1 MDSMEKN
8 NSDTCHHD
16 EVTGRKRKAET
27 VVDKLS
33 DEHIYSPCPPAVK
46 GKGAFQISP
55 IIKKTK
61 TSLKKKTRTSS
72 PVCDLD
78 MDVDNSDHEQY
89 NTSCNQN
96 TGKIGPKKYTTV
108 KDAKKRS
115 KKNTKTGSPLGNGG
129 DDYAE
134 LEEKQYRQSS
144 CSKVDNRGGQVD
156 STAAVTTKR
165 KSAVGSLPAASHDMD
180 VDIPGR
186 VEKRT
191 YGNPEADKIGPK
203 HSKNVKKIKKP
214 LERHTKTYSP
224 LCDDESDDDGNDE
237 QEQDKKTRTTGR
249 PVKKCET
256 TTSKQNT
263 KNVKKLPSQ
272 SNRARKGEK
281 VLAKQ
286 QHVETPSSHKKK
298 GATVSVEE
306 VMRHDQRHDDDT
318 KNTAASSQP
327 VQSDTD
333 DENENDKYV
342 YRVLRIG
349 ESYEEGIYPKN
360 LNSKV
365 KLEEH
370 VLRGSSSIESRFV
383 SCCKTIDGVHNMAI
397 YTNFENCKRDVVEI
411 NISKL
416 PKGVTVIDL
425 TDNYTRDQHLQN
437 PSALRYAQMYEEV
450 ILEPKMC
457 TCIPS
462 ECIEKIGEIRHKE
475 FNFTN

>member
-1 MDSMEKN
+1 MF
-8 NSDTCHHD
+8 
-16 EVTGRKRKAET
+16 
-27 VVDKLS
+27 L
-33 DEHIYSPCPPAVK
+33 
-46 GKGAFQISP
+46 
-55 IIKKTK
+55 
-61 TSLKKKTRTSS
+61 
-72 PVCDLD
+72 
-78 MDVDNSDHEQY
+78 
-89 NTSCNQN
+89 
-96 TGKIGPKKYTTV
+96 
-108 KDAKKRS
+108 RS
-115 KKNTKTGSPLGNGG
+115 KSMFSLSN
-129 DDYAE
+129 AE
-134 LEEKQYRQSS
+134 LITDCLLS
-144 CSKVDNRGGQVD
+144 
-156 STAAVTTKR
+156 
-165 KSAVGSLPAASHDMD
+165 
-180 VDIPGR
+180 
-186 VEKRT
+186 VE
-191 YGNPEADKIGPK
+191 
-203 HSKNVKKIKKP
+203 
-214 LERHTKTYSP
+214 
-224 LCDDESDDDGNDE
+224 ESDDDGNDE

-327 VQSDTD
+327 AQSDTD

>member
-1 MDSMEKN
+1 MFS
-8 NSDTCHHD
+8 
-16 EVTGRKRKAET
+16 
-27 VVDKLS
+27 LS
-33 DEHIYSPCPPAVK
+33 
-46 GKGAFQISP
+46 
-55 IIKKTK
+55 
-61 TSLKKKTRTSS
+61 
-72 PVCDLD
+72 
-78 MDVDNSDHEQY
+78 N
-89 NTSCNQN
+89 
-96 TGKIGPKKYTTV
+96 
-108 KDAKKRS
+108 
-115 KKNTKTGSPLGNGG
+115 
-129 DDYAE
+129 AE
-134 LEEKQYRQSS
+134 LITDCLLS
-144 CSKVDNRGGQVD
+144 
-156 STAAVTTKR
+156 
-165 KSAVGSLPAASHDMD
+165 
-180 VDIPGR
+180 
-186 VEKRT
+186 VE
-191 YGNPEADKIGPK
+191 
-203 HSKNVKKIKKP
+203 
-214 LERHTKTYSP
+214 
-224 LCDDESDDDGNDE
+224 ESDDDGNDE

-298 GATVSVEE
+298 GGTVSVEE

-318 KNTAASSQP
+318 KNTATSSQP